1 MFRILHLMKGE
12 IMIRN
17 PVVAGSFYPG
27 DSSILTNMITDYLQK
42 AIIREEQGDILG
54 VISPHAGFVYS
65 GQCAAFSFNALK
77 KKDFDLAVIIAP
89 SHRFA
94 DFDFSL
100 GDYDEYLTPLG
111 GVKVAKDIINDLKVR
126 YKMETS
132 YYANNIEHSLEVQ
145 LPFLQQVKPNAKIVP
160 ILLGEQN
167 PENSRR
173 LSSIL
178 AEYFKDRLDNT
189 VFIISSDQSHYYDSE
204 IATEMD
210 TKLAKN
216 LENLDIIEMENNM
229 KLGNVE
235 ACGIGGILTLMNLAK
250 EFNYSKIKNLDYR
263 NSGEVSGDYKQV
275 VGYLSSCVYK

>member
-54 VISPHAGFVYS
+54 VIAPHAGYVYS

-126 YKMETS
+126 YKMGTS

-173 LSSIL
+173 LASIL
-178 AEYFKDRLDNT
+178 AEYFKDRLERT
-189 VFIISSDQSHYYDSE
+189 VFIISSDLSHYYDSE
-204 IATEMD
+204 TAIEMD
-210 TKLAKN
+210 TELAAN
-216 LENLDIIEMENNM
+216 LENMDINKMEEDM

>member
-1 MFRILHLMKGE
+1 MN
-12 IMIRN
+12 RN

-27 DSSILTNMITDYLQK
+27 DSSILKNMINDYLQK
-42 AIIREEQGDILG
+42 AIIKDDQRDVLG
-54 VISPHAGFVYS
+54 VISPHAGYVYS

-100 GDYDEYLTPLG
+100 GDYDKYLTPLG
-111 GVKVAKDIINDLKVR
+111 GVKVAKDIVKELKDK
-126 YKMETS
+126 YNMGTS

-145 LPFLQQVKPNAKIVP
+145 LPFLQQIKPDAKLVP

-167 PENSRR
+167 AKNSKR
-173 LSSIL
+173 LASIL
-178 AEYFKDRLDNT
+178 TECFKDRLDKT
-189 VFIISSDQSHYYDSE
+189 VFIISSDLSHYHDNR

-210 TKLAKN
+210 KELS
-216 LENLDIIEMENNM
+216 ENFEDLNINKM
-229 KLGNVE
+229 KEDFQLNKIE
-235 ACGIGGILTLMNLAK
+235 ACGMGGVLTLMNLAK
-250 EFNYSKIKNLDYR
+250 ELKYIGITNLDYR